1 MVKNTLLSFLSIM
14 IGCMVWE
21 LAISMSNDTLLPGPY
36 AVLKALVELLVSA
49 DFSRHVCC
57 SLIIFFSGW
66 FIGIFCGVIT
76 GIFLGFFEY
85 AYRLGVPWIALL
97 FPIPKIALLPV
108 FIILLGVG
116 EGARIATIA
125 SGVFFPAAFCILQGV
140 RSVSPKLIEMGTV
153 FGLTRVQQ
161 LYKIVIP
168 STVPSLFLACRL
180 TTAIALILLVSAEM
194 IGANYGIGAFILG
207 AGAMALMD
215 QMLAGVLVL
224 SLFGLML
231 FGLWTALE
239 KKVLYWQE

>member
-1 MVKNTLLSFLSIM
+1 MAKNALLSLLSIM
-14 IGCMVWE
+14 AGCVVWE
-21 LAISMSNDTLLPGPY
+21 IAIYLSSGNLLPGPC
-36 AVLKALVELLVSA
+36 AVMRALVELLVSA

-66 FIGIFCGVIT
+66 FVGIFCGAIT

-85 AYRLGVPWIALL
+85 AYRLGLPWIALL

-125 SGVFFPAAFCILQGV
+125 SGVFFPAAFCMLQGV
-140 RSVSPKLIEMGTV
+140 RSVPPKLIEMGAV
-153 FGLTRVQQ
+153 FGLTRAQQ

-168 STVPSLFLACRL
+168 SALPALFLACRL

-207 AGAMALMD
+207 AGSMALMD
-215 QMLAGVLVL
+215 HMLAGVLVL
-224 SLFGLML
+224 SLFGLIL
-231 FGLWTALE
+231 FGLWAVLE